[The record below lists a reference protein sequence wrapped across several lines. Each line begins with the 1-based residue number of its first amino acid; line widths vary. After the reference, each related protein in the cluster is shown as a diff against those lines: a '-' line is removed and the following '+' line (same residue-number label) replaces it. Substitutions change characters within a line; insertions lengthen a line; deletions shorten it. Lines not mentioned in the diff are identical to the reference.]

1 MNILLNR
8 FNTII
13 EFNKNK
19 EEVLAFLGLGSMHE
33 TNRLDQYSDIDFF
46 LIVNNDINKKR
57 YMEDISWLDVSSIAF
72 SYIETRDGLKV
83 IYEDG
88 ILLEFAVFT
97 LDELKQIPFQ
107 EGTIYYKK
115 DFINANDLKPQVSLP
130 DIKKDVDKLIS
141 NCLSNLYVGM
151 LRELRGEHVA
161 AFLMIQVYA
170 TSNLLKILDSKQED
184 PFVVERRIERRLS
197 LSFKDIYPGIEHNKA
212 AVSAILN
219 YLDIHEKKYTKLIQ
233 LIQAML

>member
-1 MNILLNR
+1 MIQINR
-8 FNTII
+8 FNAII

-46 LIVNNDINKKR
+46 LIVQNYKQKKQ
-57 YMEDISWLDVSSIAF
+57 YMHDISWLNVSPIAF

-97 LDELKQIPFQ
+97 FHELKKIPFQ

-115 DFINANDLKPQVSLP
+115 DVIDEEDLKPKVSLP
-130 DIKKDVDKLIS
+130 TLTKDVDKLIS

-151 LRELRGEHVA
+151 LREQRGEHVA

-184 PFVVERRIERRLS
+184 PFVVERRIENRLKIS
-197 LSFKDIYPGIEHNKA
+197 YKDIYPGIDHNKD
-212 AVSAILN
+212 AVVSILK
-219 YLDIHEKKYTKLIQ
+219 YLNNNDQKYKRLIQ
-233 LIQAML
+233 MIQDML